1 MRDWDGLRHACESGE
16 SLAKLSRRLD
26 IPYSTLLNRAV
37 KEEWTLAQES
47 LPCTA
52 ESGFERVGHK
62 LLRRIEECLDRDG
75 ELDLKELKT
84 VTGALK
90 ELQSLWEEKNGTKGG
105 GLTVRFEGE
114 AEEMSL

>member
-1 MRDWDGLRHACESGE
+1 MRDWDELRRACENGE
-16 SLAKLSRRLD
+16 SLAELSRRLD

-37 KEEWTLAQES
+37 KENWKLDGGD
-47 LPCTA
+47 LPCAA
-52 ESGFERVGHK
+52 ESEFERVGRK
-62 LLRRIEECLDRDG
+62 LLRRIEECLDREG

-105 GLTVRFEGE
+105 GLTVRFAGE
-114 AEEMSL
+114 TEEMSL

>member
-1 MRDWDGLRHACESGE
+1 MPAAVGRKTISGLRG
-16 SLAKLSRRLD
+16 SLRDQK
-26 IPYSTLLNRAV
+26 
-37 KEEWTLAQES
+37 K
-47 LPCTA
+47 
-52 ESGFERVGHK
+52 G
-62 LLRRIEECLDRDG
+62 RRIEDCLDREG

>member
-1 MRDWDGLRHACESGE
+1 MRDWNELRRACESGE
-16 SLAKLSRRLD
+16 SLRSLARRLD

-37 KEEWTLAQES
+37 KEDWPLDRGG
-47 LPCTA
+47 LPCAA
-52 ESGFERVGHK
+52 ESERERVGRK
-62 LLRRIEECLDRDG
+62 LIRWIEEKLDSG
-75 ELDLKELKT
+75 ELEAKDIKT
-84 VTGALK
+84 VTSALK